1 MLRISSFNIQNNYR
15 KYNIN
20 KTKDILNYLV
30 TNNIN
35 ILGLQEVFYL
45 CDKDIC
51 KKIDTKYNYF
61 GKYRFY
67 SRLLL
72 RHINEM
78 TPIITNKKVINKR
91 IYRLPHFPSLLK
103 RILTKMVIEYDG
115 KLISIYNTHLEVRN
129 MKIKERQLNKIYNL
143 IKEDNN
149 LIILMGDFNLKNNK
163 ELFNKFEDLLK
174 EKGMYRV
181 EFNHKTLKISKY
193 KREIDHIFLSN
204 EFELLDKKVVED
216 LSISDHYPI
225 MVDVK
230 IKNA

>member
-20 KTKDILNYLV
+20 KTKDIMKYLKD
-30 TNNIN
+30 NNID

-51 KKIDTKYNYF
+51 KRIDNDYSYF

-67 SRLLL
+67 SRFIL

-78 TPIITNKKVINKR
+78 TPIITNKKVIEKET
-91 IYRLPHFPSLLK
+91 YRLPFFPSPIK
-103 RILTKMVIEYDG
+103 RILTKVVIEYEG

-129 MKIKERQLNKIYNL
+129 QKVKEKQLKKIYDL
-143 IKEDNN
+143 ISNDNN

-163 ELFNKFEDLLK
+163 EIFNKFEDSLK
-174 EKGMYRV
+174 EKGIYRV

-204 EFELLDKKVVED
+204 EFKLLDKKVIED
-216 LSISDHYPI
+216 LNISDHYPV

-230 IKNA
+230 L

>member
-20 KTKDILNYLV
+20 KTKNIMNYLKD
-30 TNNIN
+30 NKID

-51 KKIDTKYNYF
+51 KKIDDNYNYF

-78 TPIITNKKVINKR
+78 NPIITNKKVIEKK
-91 IYRLPHFPSLLK
+91 IYHLPFFPSFLK
-103 RILTKMVIEYDG
+103 RIVTKVVIEYNG

-129 MKIKERQLNKIYNL
+129 QKVKERQLKKIYNL
-143 IKEDNN
+143 ISKDKN

-163 ELFNKFEDLLK
+163 EIFNEFEDLLK
-174 EKGMYRV
+174 TKRIYRV

-204 EFELLDKKVVED
+204 EFKLLDKKVIED
-216 LSISDHYPI
+216 LDISDHYPI
-225 MVDVK
+225 MVEVSL
-230 IKNA
+230 